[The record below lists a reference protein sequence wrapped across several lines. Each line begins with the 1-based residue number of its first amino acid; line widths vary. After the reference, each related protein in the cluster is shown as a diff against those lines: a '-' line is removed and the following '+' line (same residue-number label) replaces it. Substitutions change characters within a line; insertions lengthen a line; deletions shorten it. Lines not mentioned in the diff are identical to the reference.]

1 MTKQFMFSLLLGFV
15 LVGMPDSLFAQR
27 GSSRS
32 GGSDAR
38 QTQQPAARPA
48 PTAERPARPAQ
59 PAANPA
65 PAARP
70 APTAERPA
78 RPTNPVANPTSA
90 AQPTPAV
97 AIPVP
102 ATRPSPTSESR
113 TRPTTDRQ
121 TPGQRPNT
129 AEGRSPVIAPSA
141 SVLSTNSTGPA
152 TRPAID
158 RTPSNRPSN
167 RPELSRVPDT
177 RGWGGGS
184 FSRPLG
190 SSSNRN
196 RPDIR
201 DYNVT
206 RGIVNNVNA
215 HLHTNYFRTPSY
227 THFFDDRWHQHY
239 PGAWYPVRP
248 IPPRVW
254 WQPAPA
260 WGYTWRWFAAG
271 FLTGYA
277 VDRVLTPMPYYY
289 GTNVYYVNDMV
300 YVNGEP
306 YVPASDY
313 YMQAAEIAA
322 RGVSQTPI
330 QITVNIESPAAQPV
344 VADIPPEEWM
354 PMGTF
359 AVLEDPEATTTS
371 TVIQLATN
379 KSGQIAGNVINM
391 QTDEIMPVYG
401 AIDPETQRVAMRI
414 EGREEIAECGLWNLT
429 QDALTVLLHVD
440 AETTEERTLVR
451 LSDSEQEDLAP

>member
-1 MTKQFMFSLLLGFV
+1 
-15 LVGMPDSLFAQR
+15 
-27 GSSRS
+27 
-32 GGSDAR
+32 
-38 QTQQPAARPA
+38 
-48 PTAERPARPAQ
+48 
-59 PAANPA
+59 
-65 PAARP
+65 
-70 APTAERPA
+70 
-78 RPTNPVANPTSA
+78 
-90 AQPTPAV
+90 
-97 AIPVP
+97 
-102 ATRPSPTSESR
+102 
-113 TRPTTDRQ
+113 
-121 TPGQRPNT
+121 
-129 AEGRSPVIAPSA
+129 
-141 SVLSTNSTGPA
+141 
-152 TRPAID
+152 
-158 RTPSNRPSN
+158 
-167 RPELSRVPDT
+167 
-177 RGWGGGS
+177 
-184 FSRPLG
+184 
-190 SSSNRN
+190 
-196 RPDIR
+196 
-201 DYNVT
+201 
-206 RGIVNNVNA
+206 
-215 HLHTNYFRTPSY
+215 
-227 THFFDDRWHQHY
+227 
-239 PGAWYPVRP
+239 
-248 IPPRVW
+248 
-254 WQPAPA
+254 
-260 WGYTWRWFAAG
+260 
-271 FLTGYA
+271 
-277 VDRVLTPMPYYY
+277 MPYYY